1 MTGALKFLVSHAQEQ
16 GLWNETRYASDLPP
30 TSHCSALSSVMPE
43 TVIIDKVQ
51 PVTCNTDK
59 FSLINLCL
67 SSLSIDLS
75 AEMPWI
81 AKSHTSCTKRSSR
94 LMPIPRFIR
103 HMKANS

>member
-30 TSHCSALSSVMPE
+30 LLHCSTVSSVMPE

-51 PVTCNTDK
+51 PVTGNTDL

-67 SSLSIDLS
+67 SSPSIDLN
-75 AEMPWI
+75 AEMP
-81 AKSHTSCTKRSSR
+81 
-94 LMPIPRFIR
+94 
-103 HMKANS
+103 